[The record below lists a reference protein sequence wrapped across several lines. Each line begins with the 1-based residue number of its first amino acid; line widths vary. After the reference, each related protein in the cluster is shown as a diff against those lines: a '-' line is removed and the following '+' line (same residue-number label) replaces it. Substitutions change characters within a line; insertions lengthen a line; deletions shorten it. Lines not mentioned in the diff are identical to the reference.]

1 MSTVY
6 IIQASIPGG
15 HRKAT
20 YDTTPA
26 EQYGQ
31 IRYIFE
37 GSFSPSAQAD
47 KAISIA
53 HKALENFNSDEDYIV
68 WAGGDPAGM
77 LIVGAL
83 AYHYSLD
90 GDVKFLKWENN
101 RDPETR
107 QANGSG
113 HYIPV
118 TMRLASAAL
127 ASGLADHFS
136 NHRSNA

>member
-37 GSFSPSAQAD
+37 GAFSPSAQPD
-47 KAISIA
+47 VAIA
-53 HKALENFNSDEDYIV
+53 AARRALRQFNSDEDYIV

-77 LIVGAL
+77 LIVGAV
-83 AYHYSLD
+83 AYDLSLD
-90 GDVKFLKWENN
+90 GNIRFLKWENN

-118 TMRLASAAL
+118 TMRLAAAQSVP
-127 ASGLADHFS
+127 AIVDRIS
-136 NHRSNA
+136 NHRSSR